1 MLHFIELI
9 KCIWIQHFNSFSI
22 YQAKTNEMKKKMYY
36 GKIDFDNSVGFVS
49 CLLFP

>member
-1 MLHFIELI
+1 MHLNSAFQFIFYLPG
-9 KCIWIQHFNSFSI
+9 KDKW
-22 YQAKTNEMKKKMYY
+22 NEKKMYY